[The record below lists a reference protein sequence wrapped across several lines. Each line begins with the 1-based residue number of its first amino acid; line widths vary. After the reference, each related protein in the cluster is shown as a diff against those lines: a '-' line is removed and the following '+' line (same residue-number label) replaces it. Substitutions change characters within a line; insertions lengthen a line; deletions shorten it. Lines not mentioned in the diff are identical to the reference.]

1 MHLLQGD
8 DGEHGVLH
16 DFGGDGPPLL
26 LTHGNGLNAAMWTT
40 ALPVLQRHRHCF
52 GLDFRGHGASRT
64 QIPPLDVER
73 SHLVTEILLAVAV
86 IDEGPIDAVGH
97 SLGGATLV
105 RTELE
110 NPGTFRRM
118 WLFEPVMVPEEF
130 ERPDGDHPLVI
141 AARRRRNEFPSL
153 DSFVERLRSKPPF
166 SQCEKAAVWGYATLG
181 TQKTAGGVS
190 LTCSGEVEAQIFS
203 SATATDFTELK
214 SITAPTVVAR
224 GEVLGTGNE
233 MPPAMAEPIAAHL
246 GSGTLLPMDGLT
258 HFGPMEAGAR
268 VGDAIIAHLLD

>member
-1 MHLLQGD
+1 MHLLQGG

-16 DFGGDGPPLL
+16 DFGGEGPPLL

-40 ALPVLQRHRHCF
+40 VLPVLQRHRHCF

-64 QIPPLDVER
+64 QSSPLDVER
-73 SHLVTEILLAVAV
+73 SRLVTEILLAVAV
-86 IDEGPIDAVGH
+86 VGDEPIDAVGH

-110 NPGTFRRM
+110 NPGMFRRM
-118 WLFEPVMVPEEF
+118 WLFEPVMVPEEY

-166 SQCEKAAVWGYATLG
+166 SQCEEAAVWGYATLG
-181 TQKTAGGVS
+181 TQETASGVS

-203 SATATDFTELK
+203 SGTATDFTELK
-214 SITAPTVVAR
+214 SITAPIVVAR

-233 MPPAMAEPIAAHL
+233 MPPAMAEPIAVHL
-246 GSGTLLPMDGLT
+246 GSGTLFPMDGLT

-268 VGDAIIAHLLD
+268 VGDAIIAHLLA

>member
-118 WLFEPVMVPEEF
+118 WLFEPVMVPEELLF
-130 ERPDGDHPLVI
+130 TVL
-141 AARRRRNEFPSL
+141 L
-153 DSFVERLRSKPPF
+153 L
-166 SQCEKAAVWGYATLG
+166 
-181 TQKTAGGVS
+181 
-190 LTCSGEVEAQIFS
+190 IF
-203 SATATDFTELK
+203 L
-214 SITAPTVVAR
+214 
-224 GEVLGTGNE
+224 NYYY
-233 MPPAMAEPIAAHL
+233 
-246 GSGTLLPMDGLT
+246 SGTEQQVIDICTSLNNYVN
-258 HFGPMEAGAR
+258 ANCQN
-268 VGDAIIAHLLD
+268 VGQIAHLKVTLKEYIIQKEFWL